1 MIRPIDPVSLVRPE
15 MRRLS
20 AYHLDLSPCRHKLD
34 QNEVPWDLPRR
45 IKLAVTEGLL
55 AADWARYPDF
65 HGDDLR
71 RDLGRMHGWPW
82 EGILV
87 GNGSNELL
95 ATALEAL
102 VAPGTEVIGGEPSF
116 GLYRMFVQRSGG
128 VPRFLLRPDLRRP
141 ALLMDEI
148 EAEVERNPRRPVL
161 LCTPNNPTGDALP
174 PEWVAAL
181 LERLEGPLLLDNAY
195 GEFCRYDY
203 RPLLS
208 RYPHLLL
215 FRTFSKAWSLAGLRL
230 GYLMAR
236 PALVAELI
244 KVKLPY
250 NLGHAAALA
259 GRAVLAEDAEAK
271 RRVRV
276 IIARRA
282 QWARMLTE
290 EGFEVF
296 PSEANFLLIRCDG
309 PDRARQVRDGLA
321 ARGIRIRD
329 VGHYPGLANC
339 LRVSVGSGMA
349 LRETNL
355 ALEEIREGVPVE
367 ETRLSTEPLRRSPH
381 PPGPPLPP
389 PLPPPRERGEE
400 DQNHDEEEE
409 VELGSLDPLDGL
421 EWDEMA
427 LDTGLP
433 SPRPSLK
440 TEDGEV
446 GEGQGVRASRVERAT
461 KETMIR
467 LALSLDGGPRSIDV
481 PNGFFGHMLEALAT
495 HGGLGLELEAEGDTE
510 IDLHHTVEDVGIA
523 LGDALAAALG
533 DRRGIVRFAHAY
545 APLDEAL
552 ARAVVDLSG
561 RGSFAWSAP
570 REVAAGWVTADF
582 PLTLVADFF
591 QAFADRG
598 RLTLHL
604 DVLSARNGHH
614 AAEAAFKAAALAI
627 RAAVAVR
634 TGSSEVPSTKGT
646 LSV

>member
-1 MIRPIDPVSLVRPE
+1 MSQPIDPASLVRPE
-15 MRRLS
+15 LRRLS
-20 AYHLDLSPCRHKLD
+20 AYHLDLAPCRHKLD

-45 IKLAVTEGLL
+45 IKLAVAEGLL
-55 AADWARYPDF
+55 NVDWARYPDF
-65 HGDDLR
+65 HGDALR
-71 RDLGRMHGWPW
+71 RDLSELHAWPW
-82 EGILV
+82 QGILV

-95 ATALEAL
+95 STALEAFSGPGVEVL
-102 VAPGTEVIGGEPSF
+102 GTEPTF
-116 GLYRMFVQRSGG
+116 GLYRMFVLRSGG
-128 VPRFLLRPDLRRP
+128 VPRFLLRSDLGRP
-141 ALLMDEI
+141 SQVMDEL
-148 EAEVERNPRRPVL
+148 EAEVERDPRRPVL

-195 GEFCRYDY
+195 GEFCRFDY
-203 RPLLS
+203 RPLLGK
-208 RYPHLLL
+208 YPNLLL

-236 PALVAELI
+236 PSLIAELI

-250 NLGHAAALA
+250 NVGHAAVLA
-259 GRAVLAEDAEAK
+259 GRAVLAEEEESK

-282 QWARMLTE
+282 QWARMLAE

-296 PSEANFLLIRCDG
+296 PSEANFLLIRCATA
-309 PDRARQVRDGLA
+309 DRAREVRDGLA

-329 VGHYPGLANC
+329 VGHYSGLANC

-349 LRETNL
+349 LRETHL
-355 ALEEIREGVPVE
+355 ALEEIREGMPAE
-367 ETRLSTEPLRRSPH
+367 ESRLRRAPH
-381 PPGPPLPP
+381 PPTPSPIALPP
-389 PLPPPRERGEE
+389 DRERGR
-400 DQNHDEEEE
+400 
-409 VELGSLDPLDGL
+409 V
-421 EWDEMA
+421 A
-427 LDTGLP
+427 T
-433 SPRPSLK
+433 
-440 TEDGEV
+440 
-446 GEGQGVRASRVERAT
+446 VERST
-461 KETMIR
+461 KETA
-467 LALSLDGGPRSIDV
+467 LCLTLSLDGGARRIDV
-481 PNGFFGHMLEALAT
+481 PNGFFAHMLEAFAT
-495 HGGLGLELEAEGDTE
+495 HAGFGLDLRTKGDTHV
-510 IDLHHTVEDVGIA
+510 DLHHTVEDVGIA
-523 LGDALAAALG
+523 FGEALASALG

-561 RGSFAWSAP
+561 RGTFAWNAP

-614 AAEAAFKAAALAI
+614 AAEATFKAAALAL

-634 TGSSEVPSTKGT
+634 AGSTEVPSTKGT
-646 LSV
+646 LSA